1 MKIIITAATKKEWIQ
16 ASKQIAAISKVNK
29 TKHQIIFHQS
39 GVGMLSTAVSLMKI
53 IASEKPNL
61 IIQVGIAGT
70 FDNSQTLAKVFVI
83 KQESIG
89 DLGVVEKGQWKDIFD
104 LELQKNNTPPFV
116 KKILPNPWLKK
127 YNNLKLPAVV
137 AVTVNEITSQK
148 IRKEQIIQH
157 YNPTLESM
165 EGAALHYVC
174 RTMEIPFLQL
184 RATSNYIGER
194 NKTKW
199 LLKESI
205 EILNE
210 TLVQLIKKL

>member
-1 MKIIITAATKKEWIQ
+1 MKIIITAATKNEWMQ
-16 ASKQIAAISKVNK
+16 ASKQIAALSKVNK

-39 GVGMLSTAVSLMKI
+39 GVGMLSTAVSLMKVI
-53 IASEKPNL
+53 VSEKPNF
-61 IIQVGIAGT
+61 IIQLGIAGT
-70 FDNSQTLAKVFVI
+70 FDSSQSLAKVFVV

-89 DLGVVEKGQWKDIFD
+89 DLGVAEKGNWKDIFD
-104 LELQKNNTPPFV
+104 LQLQKSNASPFI
-116 KKILPNPWLKK
+116 KKLLPNPWLKQ
-127 YNNLKLPAVV
+127 YNLLKLPSVA
-137 AVTVNEITSQK
+137 AVTVNEITTQK
-148 IRKEQIIQH
+148 KRKEQIIQH

-174 RTMEIPFLQL
+174 RTMDIPFLQL

>member
-1 MKIIITAATKKEWIQ
+1 MKIIITAATKNEWIQ
-16 ASKQIAAISKVNK
+16 ASKQIAALSKVNK

-70 FDNSQTLAKVFVI
+70 FDDCQSLAKVFVI

-89 DLGVVEKGQWKDIFD
+89 DLGVAEKGQWKDIFD
-104 LELQKNNTPPFV
+104 LQLQKNNTPPFL
-116 KKILPNPWLKK
+116 KQLLPNPWLKQ
-127 YNNLKLPAVV
+127 YNILKLPAVV
-137 AVTVNEITSQK
+137 AVTVNEITTQK
-148 IRKEQIIQH
+148 IRKEQILQH
-157 YNPTLESM
+157 YHPTLESM

-174 RTMEIPFLQL
+174 RTMGIPFLQL

>member
-1 MKIIITAATKKEWIQ
+1 MKIIITAATKNEWMQ
-16 ASKQIAAISKVNK
+16 ASKQIAALSKVNK
-29 TKHQIIFHQS
+29 PKHQIIFHQS
-39 GVGMLSTAVSLMKI
+39 GVGMLSTAVSLMKV
-53 IASEKPNL
+53 IASEKPNF

-70 FDNSQTLAKVFVI
+70 FNSSQSLAKVFVI

-89 DLGVVEKGQWKDIFD
+89 DLGVTEKGTWKDIFN
-104 LELQKNNTPPFV
+104 LQLQKNNTPPFV
-116 KKILPNPWLKK
+116 KKLLPNQWLKQ
-127 YNNLKLPAVV
+127 YNLLKLPAVV
-137 AVTVNEITSQK
+137 AVTVNEITTQK
-148 IRKEQIIQH
+148 KRKEQIIQH

-174 RTMEIPFLQL
+174 RTMNIPFLQL

-210 TLVQLIKKL
+210 SLVQLINKL

>member
-1 MKIIITAATKKEWIQ
+1 MKIIITAATKNEWMH
-16 ASKQIAAISKVNK
+16 ASKQIATLSKVNK

-39 GVGMLSTAVSLMKI
+39 GVGMLSTAVSLMKV

-61 IIQVGIAGT
+61 IIQVGIAGI
-70 FDNSQTLAKVFVI
+70 FDNSQSLAKVFVI

-89 DLGVVEKGQWKDIFD
+89 DLGVAEKGKWKDIFD
-104 LELQKNNTPPFV
+104 LQLQKNNTPPFV
-116 KKILPNPWLKK
+116 KKILPNPWLKQ
-127 YNNLKLPAVV
+127 YNILKLPAVV
-137 AVTVNEITSQK
+137 AVTVNEITTQK
-148 IRKEQIIQH
+148 KRKEQIIKH
-157 YNPTLESM
+157 CNPTLESM

-174 RTMEIPFLQL
+174 RTMEIPFLQI

-210 TLVQLIKKL
+210 TLVQLINKL